1 MATIKVTLN
10 EPLRDGMEVK
20 FQAPCDCTAV
30 TGLTLTYPTDAG
42 TTSSRT
48 MVFMDA
54 HGNRLTGV
62 GNLFMEG
69 SYIKV
74 LADTTNNVA
83 YIQNAD
89 TNGYLEGEFEKLRAL
104 HLDNGNGCYYRVV
117 DDEFEWINPPMVVGT
132 EYRTTERFASKPVY
146 TAIVTYAP
154 TTSAA
159 TVVNFVPPTGVV
171 DLVIRCNGW
180 TSTGILLPYYNNQP
194 TLSAYR
200 DFRVLTTIH
209 DVTRVKRIQVGCEH
223 GATAANAAETWY
235 IQVWYTKE

>member
-62 GNLFMEG
+62 GNLFVEG

-132 EYRTTERFASKPVY
+132 EYRTTNRFAGKPVY
-146 TAIVTYAP
+146 TAVVTYEA
-154 TTSAA
+154 TSSTSGAI
-159 TVVNFVPPTGVV
+159 NFVPPAGVV
-171 DLVIRCNGW
+171 DMVVRWDAW
-180 TSTGILLPYYNNQP
+180 TNTGITLPYYNTNP
-194 TLSAYR
+194 NLTAYR
-200 DFRVLTTIH
+200 DIRVITHINT
-209 DVTRVKRIQVGCEH
+209 VTGKKSIQCVCDH
-223 GATAANAAETWY
+223 GKTAVDASETWY